1 MNKSSFISSN
11 AIVNKIVSVLFR
23 LDYSIGNL
31 KQLQSICLKG
41 NAIKKLPG
49 SITQLNGL
57 KNLEIT
63 HDKKLTDLPS
73 SIGDLKNLE
82 SLIIS
87 NSKLKEIPEDF
98 SRLSSLKTL
107 EISSNKNIVNIPEGI
122 GKLENLI
129 SLNFTDCS
137 FKVLPKGLGELS
149 NLAILDIWSND
160 ELACIPDDIG
170 RLSNLITLNI
180 CCNFELVSIPD
191 SISQLSNLTSIKMFN
206 NQINKIS
213 DNIGLIKKLENL
225 DLSGNKLSILPES
238 IGKLS
243 NLISLHISSNE
254 LSEIPDSIGQLSN
267 LKELY
272 IGSNKLTSLP
282 ESIGDLK
289 NLKIL
294 ELYSNKLKSFP
305 ESIIGMENLESI
317 EISDNPLKN
326 MSKPI
331 LDFLQNLGV
340 YSDEVDESDSSTSS
354 VSNENDTSTFLQVN
368 GYGVETFAGTVEA
381 ATYQYFEDNDIDLED
396 YSNDAEW
403 GDDNCQVPE
412 EHNFGGGGLY
422 EVDNLWHVNGAYLT
436 EDTQIELVNGSEDT
450 IWSSNCDTESL
461 ESQGIKLI
469 CVSSQEDIFDSLDL
483 KTVVMIGRIFQQGCT
498 FENQLQDIENFDP
511 NNLTIYY
518 HEDESGRIIKKI
530 EYDDTELENGDSST
544 SGSGSEYSWE
554 VIG

>member
-1 MNKSSFISSN
+1 MENVTNSDNEKWMKEIWNWADEEELDDNVIPRESEKLIMLEELHLCHENS
-11 AIVNKIVSVLFR
+11 VNIVSE
-23 LDYSIGNL
+23 SIGNL
-31 KQLQSICLKG
+31 KNLKIFELENCG
-41 NAIKKLPG
+41 EGLPE
-49 SITQLNGL
+49 N
-57 KNLEIT
+57 
-63 HDKKLTDLPS
+63 
-73 SIGDLKNLE
+73 IGDLSNLTKLMIHNNYNLE
-82 SLIIS
+82 SLPESIGQLSNLETLYIES
-87 NSKLKEIPEDF
+87 NSYLKSIPE
-98 SRLSSLKTL
+98 SIGKLSSLVSLTIQSNSDL
-107 EISSNKNIVNIPEGI
+107 ESIPESI
-122 GKLENLI
+122 GQLLKLSTLKIEYNCKIESI
-129 SLNFTDCS
+129 S
-137 FKVLPKGLGELS
+137 E
-149 NLAILDIWSND
+149 
-160 ELACIPDDIG
+160 
-170 RLSNLITLNI
+170 
-180 CCNFELVSIPD
+180 
-191 SISQLSNLTSIKMFN
+191 SISQLSNLVSLN
-206 NQINKIS
+206 IS
-213 DNIGLIKKLENL
+213 DNENIRSITTDIGFLSKLTELNL
-225 DLSGNKLSILPES
+225 SRNKLSLLPES
-238 IGKLS
+238 IGQLLDLTELYVS
-243 NLISLHISSNE
+243 DNEISVLPETIGNLIKLEYFE
-254 LSEIPDSIGQLSN
+254 LD
-267 LKELY
+267 
-272 IGSNKLTSLP
+272 SNKLKSLP
-282 ESIGDLK
+282 ESIT
-289 NLKIL
+289 
-294 ELYSNKLKSFP
+294 S
-305 ESIIGMENLESI
+305 MENLKSI
-317 EISDNPLKN
+317 TIYNNPLKN

-331 LDFLQNLGV
+331 VDFLQNLGV
-340 YSDEVDESDSSTSS
+340 SFDEVDESDSSTSS
-354 VSNENDTSTFLQVN
+354 TSNDNNTSTFLQVN

-544 SGSGSEYSWE
+544 SGSGSEYFWE

>member
-1 MNKSSFISSN
+1 MGNVTNLDDEKWMKQIWNWADKAYIDESIIPRELKKLLELKEINISHN
-11 AIVNKIVSVLFR
+11 DDIKNIPE
-23 LDYSIGNL
+23 SIGNL
-31 KQLQSICLKG
+31 KNLERFILVGTNVKKLPNSIGHLVNLKFLYISYVEKLTDFPESIGNLKNLEHLSLDGSNFKKLPDCIGQLSNLKKLILDDNVKLTEITESIGNLKNLEEFVLEG
-41 NAIKKLPG
+41 NKVKELPDGIGYLESLENLKIENTSIKKLPD
-49 SITQLNGL
+49 SIGQLL
-57 KNLEIT
+57 KL
-63 HDKKLTDLPS
+63 KKLD
-73 SIGDLKNLE
+73 ICD
-82 SLIIS
+82 
-87 NSKLKEIPEDF
+87 NSKLTEIPE
-98 SRLSSLKTL
+98 S
-107 EISSNKNIVNIPEGI
+107 I
-122 GKLENLI
+122 G
-129 SLNFTDCS
+129 SLN
-137 FKVLPKGLGELS
+137 
-149 NLAILDIWSND
+149 N
-160 ELACIPDDIG
+160 
-170 RLSNLITLNI
+170 
-180 CCNFELVSIPD
+180 
-191 SISQLSNLTSIKMFN
+191 
-206 NQINKIS
+206 
-213 DNIGLIKKLENL
+213 LENL
-225 DLSGNKLSILPES
+225 DLGGN
-238 IGKLS
+238 
-243 NLISLHISSNE
+243 SLKK
-254 LSEIPDSIGQLSN
+254 IPDSIGQLSN
-267 LKELY
+267 LKELS
-272 IGSNKLTSLP
+272 ISSNKLTSLP

-294 ELYSNKLKSFP
+294 ELYSNKLKSLP

-530 EYDDTELENGDSST
+530 EYNDTELENGNSST

>member
-1 MNKSSFISSN
+1 M
-11 AIVNKIVSVLFR
+11 VS
-23 LDYSIGNL
+23 
-31 KQLQSICLKG
+31 
-41 NAIKKLPG
+41 
-49 SITQLNGL
+49 
-57 KNLEIT
+57 
-63 HDKKLTDLPS
+63 
-73 SIGDLKNLE
+73 
-82 SLIIS
+82 
-87 NSKLKEIPEDF
+87 
-98 SRLSSLKTL
+98 
-107 EISSNKNIVNIPEGI
+107 
-122 GKLENLI
+122 
-129 SLNFTDCS
+129 
-137 FKVLPKGLGELS
+137 
-149 NLAILDIWSND
+149 
-160 ELACIPDDIG
+160 IPDDIG
-170 RLSNLITLNI
+170 RLSNLITLSV

-191 SISQLSNLTSIKMFN
+191 SISQLSNLTSLKMFN

-243 NLISLHISSNE
+243 NLISLNIWSNE
-254 LSEIPDSIGQLSN
+254 LSELPESIGQLSN
-267 LKELY
+267 LISLNVECNN
-272 IGSNKLTSLP
+272 INKIP

-289 NLKIL
+289 YLKELNLSSNNIKNLPKSINNLTML
-294 ELYSNKLKSFP
+294 ENFSL
-305 ESIIGMENLESI
+305 
-317 EISDNPLKN
+317 SDNPLVEI
-326 MSKPI
+326 SSSLI
-331 LDFLQNLGV
+331 DFLRNLDNPV
-340 YSDEVDESDSSTSS
+340 YGLDEFDSSSLS
-354 VSNENDTSTFLQVN
+354 VSNENDTSIFLQVN

-381 ATYQYFEDNDIDLED
+381 ATYQYFKDNYIDLED

-554 VIG
+554 VIE

>member
-1 MNKSSFISSN
+1 MENVTNSDNEKWMKQIWNWADKAYIDESIIPREPKKLLELKEINISHN
-11 AIVNKIVSVLFR
+11 DDVKNIPE
-23 LDYSIGNL
+23 SIGNL
-31 KQLQSICLKG
+31 KSLERFILVGTNVKKLPNSIGHLLNLKFLYISYVEKLTDFPESIGNLKNLEHLSLDGSNFKKLPDCIGQLSNLKKLILDDNVKLTEITESIGNLKNLEEFVLEG
-41 NAIKKLPG
+41 NKVKELPDGIGYLENLETLKIDNTSIKKLPD
-49 SITQLNGL
+49 SIGQLL
-57 KNLEIT
+57 KL
-63 HDKKLTDLPS
+63 KKLD
-73 SIGDLKNLE
+73 ICD
-82 SLIIS
+82 
-87 NSKLKEIPEDF
+87 NSKLTEI
-98 SRLSSLKTL
+98 
-107 EISSNKNIVNIPEGI
+107 
-122 GKLENLI
+122 
-129 SLNFTDCS
+129 
-137 FKVLPKGLGELS
+137 
-149 NLAILDIWSND
+149 
-160 ELACIPDDIG
+160 
-170 RLSNLITLNI
+170 
-180 CCNFELVSIPD
+180 
-191 SISQLSNLTSIKMFN
+191 
-206 NQINKIS
+206 
-213 DNIGLIKKLENL
+213 
-225 DLSGNKLSILPES
+225 PES
-238 IGKLS
+238 IGSIK
-243 NLISLHISSNE
+243 NLERLVLLGNKIKQL
-254 LSEIPDSIGQLSN
+254 PDSIGQLSK
-267 LKELY
+267 LIELY
-272 IGSNKLTSLP
+272 ISGNKLTSLP

-530 EYDDTELENGDSST
+530 EYNDTELENGNSST

>member
-1 MNKSSFISSN
+1 M
-11 AIVNKIVSVLFR
+11 
-23 LDYSIGNL
+23 D
-31 KQLQSICLKG
+31 IC
-41 NAIKKLPG
+41 
-49 SITQLNGL
+49 
-57 KNLEIT
+57 
-63 HDKKLTDLPS
+63 D
-73 SIGDLKNLE
+73 
-82 SLIIS
+82 
-87 NSKLKEIPEDF
+87 NSKLTEI
-98 SRLSSLKTL
+98 
-107 EISSNKNIVNIPEGI
+107 
-122 GKLENLI
+122 
-129 SLNFTDCS
+129 
-137 FKVLPKGLGELS
+137 
-149 NLAILDIWSND
+149 
-160 ELACIPDDIG
+160 
-170 RLSNLITLNI
+170 
-180 CCNFELVSIPD
+180 
-191 SISQLSNLTSIKMFN
+191 
-206 NQINKIS
+206 
-213 DNIGLIKKLENL
+213 
-225 DLSGNKLSILPES
+225 PES
-238 IGKLS
+238 IGSIK
-243 NLISLHISSNE
+243 NLERLVLLGNKIKQL
-254 LSEIPDSIGQLSN
+254 PDSIGQLSN
-267 LKELY
+267 LIELY
-272 IGSNKLTSLP
+272 IGGNKLTSLP

-483 KTVVMIGRIFQQGCT
+483 KTVVMVGRIFQQGCT
-498 FENQLQDIENFDP
+498 FENQLQDVENFEP

-530 EYDDTELENGDSST
+530 EYKDTELENGNSST